1 MKRSLLTVLATLALL
16 SPLVP
21 AHAAAGIEVG
31 DPKGDVEIAAPKPAK
46 LRTLARSADLRE
58 VTAVLSGGQA
68 ILTARMRNPVDEL
81 DPGKGGNSLGV
92 AWFVCTAGTEDAC
105 DGTVL
110 SATVAKGTKGDVG
123 WLGTD
128 EDMPDCPAT
137 VKAKGRFVILKT
149 TQECV
154 RITDG
159 VTLSA
164 QLLARIGDPRTGG
177 AIFTDDT
184 KISDAGSL

>member
-1 MKRSLLTVLATLALL
+1 VKRFLGTVLATLALL
-16 SPLVP
+16 APLAP
-21 AHAAAGIEVG
+21 AHAATGLEVD

-46 LRTLARSADLRE
+46 LRTVARSVDLVE

-68 ILTARMRNPVDEL
+68 ILTARMRDQVDGL

-128 EDMPDCPAT
+128 EDVPDCPAT
-137 VKAKGRFVILKT
+137 VKTKGRFVILKT

-159 VTLSA
+159 VTVSA

-177 AIFTDDT
+177 AILTDDT
-184 KISDAGSL
+184 MASDSGSL

>member
-184 KISDAGSL
+184 KVSDAGSL